1 MRKHLLTER
10 LLVGNLNLAA
20 SRIRLLIIFILI
32 FFLFFAA
39 RLIQIQAFQ
48 ANDYRAKAANEM
60 ETTRAIPAARGEITD
75 INGVAFARS
84 VSAINVVVDQTQVTN
99 AAATANFAAPILGMT
114 VAQVQSAI
122 SGTKRYSMVA
132 RNAKP
137 AVWRS
142 LSEAIETH
150 NAALTKENFDKRIL
164 GFFAERNYI
173 REYPSGSLVSSLVG
187 FVRQDGIGATGL
199 ESSMNSLISG
209 TDGRY
214 SYARGLGAE
223 IPGSQNEIISA
234 KKGTT
239 VRLTIDRDVQWVAAN
254 AIQEAV
260 SKARAL
266 SGTVIVMDPKTG
278 QILAHAT
285 APTFD
290 PNNTKSVSPSLMRNP
305 SVQDVYEPGSTG
317 KIMTL
322 AAALEEKK
330 ITPETVLTVPYSI
343 KRGGDT
349 FHDHERH
356 PIQRLTTSGI
366 LAVSSNTG
374 TIKIGEML
382 SNETLHD
389 YLTKFGIGVSTGSG
403 LPGESKGLFRPVS
416 DWSGTTAPTV
426 AFGQGYSLTAMQA
439 TSIFATIA
447 NDGVRVSPTVI
458 AGTSDASGKFTAAS
472 SRTTQR
478 VVSAQT
484 AQQLRIMMESVVSGQ
499 GTAPSAAIPGY
510 RVAGKTGTAM
520 RYDSGCGCYSGYTA
534 SFIGFAP
541 ADAPKYVISVT
552 IQDPKGAH
560 YGGSL
565 GGPVFKKVMTFV
577 LQSEHVAPTGTKV
590 MPVALTQKELTQK
603 QQNEAAKTTQA
614 SLKSR

>member
-1 MRKHLLTER
+1 
-10 LLVGNLNLAA
+10 VGNLNLAA

-356 PIQRLTTSGI
+356 PVQRLTTSGI

-565 GGPVFKKVMTFV
+565 GGPVFKKVMILFSTIV
-577 LQSEHVAPTGTKV
+577 V
-590 MPVALTQKELTQK
+590 
-603 QQNEAAKTTQA
+603 
-614 SLKSR
+614 